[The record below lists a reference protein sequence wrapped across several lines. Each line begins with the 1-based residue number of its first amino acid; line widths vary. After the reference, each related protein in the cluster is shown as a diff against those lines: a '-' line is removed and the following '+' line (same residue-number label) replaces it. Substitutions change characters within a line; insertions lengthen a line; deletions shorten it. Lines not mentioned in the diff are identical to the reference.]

1 MRTRQIKRFLIGLFV
16 ALMLAE
22 SGFAQTATAQQS
34 PSVVKGSS
42 EQKLPE
48 KPINVD
54 QADSPAVVDEQDQ
67 APNLIDLEMLTR
79 AENRLDALRAQLLDV
94 QMREID
100 LQSRVDDLD
109 YRMRPENI
117 QEALALVGSARPM
130 DELREDL
137 RARLESEKARTNA
150 QLDLLASTRAR
161 LEAAIRDANAE
172 CVRLRARLRL
182 RWSDGCPENDGATPG
197 DGESLSPSSRR

>member
-16 ALMLAE
+16 ALMLPE